1 MKRVIVPFFIAHQGC
16 PHQCVFCDQEKI
28 TGTAAALPAVDD
40 IRRRVSDWLVSSG
53 AATVEVAFYGG
64 TFTALSQGA
73 QLALL
78 APLQPLL
85 ASGSVSA
92 VRVSTRP
99 DCITVDNVALLKQ
112 YGVTLVE
119 LGVQSMDDGV
129 LAAAGRGHDAAA
141 TVKASAILKRAG
153 MQVGAQLMPGL
164 PGAGKGE
171 ALASLRSVISLKPDV
186 LRIYPAV
193 VLEGTGL
200 AKMYEC
206 GSFKPLSLEEAVQIC
221 KVMLHEADLAGV
233 PVIRVGLQPT
243 EDIAEGAELLAGPF
257 HPAFRQLVESERW
270 HDLLQRLVAVFGND
284 AALNVYVAPAR
295 IADVVGQK
303 RVNIS
308 RLRNSGRVVAA
319 VSADA
324 SLSDRRV
331 IITDGI
337 KTVAGDILAD
347 LDYQGE
353 IN

>member
-28 TGTAAALPAVDD
+28 TGVAAALPVAAD
-40 IRRRVSDWLVSSG
+40 IRSRVADWLVSSG

-64 TFTALSQGA
+64 TFTALSQGE

-85 ASGSVSA
+85 ASGSVSS

-99 DCITVDNVALLKQ
+99 DCVTADNVALLKQ
-112 YGVTLVE
+112 YGVSLVE

-129 LAAAGRGHDAAA
+129 LAAAGRGHGAAA
-141 TVKASAILKRAG
+141 TVKAFTILKRAG
-153 MQVGAQLMPGL
+153 MQAGAQMMPGL
-164 PGAGKGE
+164 PGAGRGE
-171 ALASLRSVISLKPDV
+171 ALASLRKIIPLKPDI

-200 AKMYEC
+200 AEMYEC
-206 GSFKPLSLEEAVQIC
+206 GSFHPLSLDEAVQVC
-221 KVMLHEADLAGV
+221 KLLLHEAALAGV

-270 HDLLQRLVAVFGND
+270 YDLLQRLMAGFGKD
-284 AALNVYVAPAR
+284 AALNIYVAPAKV
-295 IADVVGQK
+295 ADVVGQK

-308 RLRNSGRVVAA
+308 RLRSSGRIVAA
-319 VSADA
+319 VRADA
-324 SLSDRRV
+324 TLSDRRI

-337 KTVAGDILAD
+337 KTVSGDILTD
-347 LDYQGE
+347 LDYQSE